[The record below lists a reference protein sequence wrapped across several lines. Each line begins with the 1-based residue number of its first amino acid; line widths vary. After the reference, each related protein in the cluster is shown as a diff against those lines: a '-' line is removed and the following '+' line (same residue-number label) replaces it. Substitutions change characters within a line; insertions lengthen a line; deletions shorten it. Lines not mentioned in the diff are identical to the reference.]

1 MHPLETILIFVPRY
15 WYMLKRS
22 LLYWMHTKIYIFYL
36 MFYFKVLHWLMPL
49 ELYFLCFYFKVPP
62 PTGSWVIQY
71 HHSFIFYWMDIFTLK
86 FNLHPSLK
94 SCIVTPVRFV
104 IGCFYFTVSPPPG
117 SWVIHCHN
125 NYTFYF
131 MFLLKVPPPPDSWV
145 THYHHSFNLLL
156 NVFTLE
162 SHSMQLSSF
171 TLWLCLI
178 YSRLHLALDSCIT
191 TVFSFFNS
199 RFYFKFPPQPA
210 LELYI
215 GQPSSWVIHCHH
227 FYIFALFSLF

>member
-71 HHSFIFYWMDIFTLK
+71 HPNLIFYWMDIFTLK
-86 FNLHPSLK
+86 FNLHPALK
-94 SCIVTPVRFV
+94 SCIVTAVGFV
-104 IGCFYFTVSPPPG
+104 IGCFYFKVSPPPG
-117 SWVIHCHN
+117 SWVIHCHY
-125 NYTFYF
+125 NYIFYF
-131 MFLLKVPPPPDSWV
+131 MFLLKVPPPPGSWV

-156 NVFTLE
+156 NVFTSE
-162 SHSMQLSSF
+162 SHLYA
-171 TLWLCLI
+171 TL
-178 YSRLHLALDSCIT
+178 
-191 TVFSFFNS
+191 
-199 RFYFKFPPQPA
+199 
-210 LELYI
+210 E
-215 GQPSSWVIHCHH
+215 
-227 FYIFALFSLF
+227 FYIMIVPNLLPPPSGSWFMHYHCIFIF